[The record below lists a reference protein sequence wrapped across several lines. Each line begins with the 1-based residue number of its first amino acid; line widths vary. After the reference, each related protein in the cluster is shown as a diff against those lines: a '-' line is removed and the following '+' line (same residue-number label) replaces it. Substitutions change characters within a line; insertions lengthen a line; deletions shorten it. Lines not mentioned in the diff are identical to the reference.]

1 MPDTQT
7 SLRRSTTLQR
17 YSVLFH
23 FGRTSY
29 ITLFWKAIQ
38 WKSKTL
44 SLSSVFL
51 PFVTPSTGQKSV
63 ILWNNLYR
71 VSLCHSTQ
79 CLFKVPTYA
88 SYLLTLLDF
97 HHSIEGSELNICTRE
112 MTNIAVNI
120 SDLGNHVDRV
130 IGELLNQVVME
141 VVDEKVFIFSSQK

>member
-1 MPDTQT
+1 M
-7 SLRRSTTLQR
+7 
-17 YSVLFH
+17 
-23 FGRTSY
+23 
-29 ITLFWKAIQ
+29 
-38 WKSKTL
+38 
-44 SLSSVFL
+44 
-51 PFVTPSTGQKSV
+51 
-63 ILWNNLYR
+63 
-71 VSLCHSTQ
+71 SLCHSTQ